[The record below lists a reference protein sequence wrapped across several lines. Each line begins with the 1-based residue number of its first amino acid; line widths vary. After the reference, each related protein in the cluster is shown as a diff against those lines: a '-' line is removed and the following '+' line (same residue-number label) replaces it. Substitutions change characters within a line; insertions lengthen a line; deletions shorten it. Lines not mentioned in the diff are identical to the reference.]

1 MLCGIPGKH
10 SIKPDDP
17 NSGKK
22 KDSGSCLYVD
32 TSLRV
37 SIYLS
42 ICK

>member
-17 NSGKK
+17 KLGK

-32 TSLRV
+32 TSLCV